1 MSCQKRFVVT
11 MGPSEY
17 WDLSIDHLQ
26 VKNFIESNN
35 IRYPTIVSSG
45 SNGSLSE
52 VMSNSE
58 LAACKGNA
66 RSLISRLREKGIM
79 QQKAASP
86 SL

>member
-1 MSCQKRFVVT
+1 

-26 VKNFIESNN
+26 VQTFIESNN

>member
-1 MSCQKRFVVT
+1 MT
-11 MGPSEY
+11 MGSSEY

-26 VKNFIESNN
+26 VKKFIESNN

-45 SNGSLSE
+45 SDGGLSE
-52 VMSNSE
+52 IMNNSE

-66 RSLISRLREKGIM
+66 QSVISRLREKGIM
-79 QQKAASP
+79 QQKEVSS